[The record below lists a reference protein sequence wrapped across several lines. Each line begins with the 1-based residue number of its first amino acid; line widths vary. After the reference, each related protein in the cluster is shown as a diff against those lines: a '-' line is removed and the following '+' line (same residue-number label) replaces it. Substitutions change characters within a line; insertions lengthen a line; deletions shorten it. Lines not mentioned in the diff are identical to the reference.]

1 LYVLDFSRMLAFMG
15 SETGTAQVDTS
26 ELNEIAWHWEKA
38 YNVSHDGSICT
49 AVRIGYPQ
57 HILTAGTPSELRS
70 MIRSDYLAWL
80 ASLSERSSL

>member
-1 LYVLDFSRMLAFMG
+1 MLSFMG

-38 YNVSHDGSICT
+38 YNVSHDGSVYA
-49 AVRIGYPQ
+49 AVRIGYSQ
-57 HILTAGTPSELRS
+57 HVLTADTPSELRS

-80 ASLSERSSL
+80 ATLRERSSL